1 MKKFII
7 LNIILSTIFTASA
20 VEFNVQEAYNNAY
33 KKLVNNRETLDQNVV
48 KEVNDYLNTV
58 ETKTD
63 AQKLCII
70 KYKLFTYD
78 QTKGADNSFDGLKTY
93 LEKMLSDAKLDKP
106 VTEAKKLEM
115 MDIWYK
121 YSDKDFIAK
130 MYNAIKVTPNGHKF
144 ADAGWWAQR
153 AKQYNDAYN
162 FYMENQVF
170 PDRCVEIAVKY
181 LNDPQKALSAAKLVA
196 DKTYPVE
203 VVNKVVGLVLEN
215 IVTNKQ
221 VNQEDVKTFLQ
232 DINKRY
238 SRLMKEDEK
247 AWAPIIGDVRMT
259 LGAY

>member
-7 LNIILSTIFTASA
+7 LNIILSTIFTVSA
-20 VEFNVQEAYNNAY
+20 VEFNSKEVYNNTY

-48 KEVNDYLNTV
+48 KEVNDYLNAV

-63 AQKLCII
+63 AQKLYVI
-70 KYKLFTYD
+70 KFKLFAYD
-78 QTKGADNSFDGLKTY
+78 QTKGSDNSFEGLKTY

-106 VTEAKKLEM
+106 IPEVKKLSM
-115 MDIWYK
+115 VGIWYK
-121 YSDKDFIAK
+121 RTDKDFVAK
-130 MYNAIKVTPNGHKF
+130 MYNAIKTTPNGIKF
-144 ADAGWWAQR
+144 VDAGWWAQH

-170 PDRCVEIAVKY
+170 PDRSVEIAVKY

-196 DKTYPVE
+196 DKTYPVK

-215 IVTNKQ
+215 VVTNKQ

-259 LGAY
+259 LAAY

>member
-7 LNIILSTIFTASA
+7 LNIILSTIFTVSA
-20 VEFNVQEAYNNAY
+20 VEFNSKEVYNNTY

-48 KEVNDYLNTV
+48 KEVNDYLNAV

-63 AQKLCII
+63 AQKLYVIRF
-70 KYKLFTYD
+70 KLFAYD
-78 QTKGADNSFDGLKTY
+78 QTKGSDNSFEGLKIY

-106 VTEAKKLEM
+106 IPEVKKLDM
-115 MDIWYK
+115 VGIWYK
-121 YSDKDFIAK
+121 YTDKDFVTK
-130 MYNAIKVTPNGHKF
+130 MYNAIKTTPNGTKF
-144 ADAGWWAQR
+144 GDAGWWAYHS
-153 AKQYNDAYN
+153 KQYNDAYN

-170 PDRCVEIAVKY
+170 PHRSVEIAIKY

-215 IVTNKQ
+215 VVTNKQ